1 MDFNAYQRESRST
14 AVYGAMPRIADHG
27 LDLVYVLLKLAGES
41 GECAEV
47 MGKHL
52 RDGTSEAEL
61 RSRLRKELGDVLWYI
76 AQAATEMDLTLN
88 DIAHA
93 NLDKLRGR
101 KQRGTL
107 HGSGEDR

>member
-1 MDFNAYQRESRST
+1 MDFNAYQRESRYT
-14 AVYGAMPRIADHG
+14 AVYGAMPRIADHD
-27 LDLVYVLLKLAGES
+27 LDLVYVLLKLAGEA

-52 RDGTSEAEL
+52 RDGTTVEAL
-61 RSRLRKELGDVLWYI
+61 RERLRGELGDVLWYI
-76 AQAATEMDLTLN
+76 AQACTEL
-88 DIAHA
+88 DISMNAVAHA